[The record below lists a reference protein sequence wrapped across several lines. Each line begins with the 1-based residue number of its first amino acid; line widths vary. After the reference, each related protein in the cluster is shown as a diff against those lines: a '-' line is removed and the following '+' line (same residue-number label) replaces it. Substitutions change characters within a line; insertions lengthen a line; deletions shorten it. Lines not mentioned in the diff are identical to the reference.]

1 MNHEKGDGKVAD
13 YLVKHGYSKI
23 TRENGKLLYVD
34 ESFVGH
40 VIRNETY
47 CGMIVYGKRKN
58 VKDPKTGKVTTKTR
72 GRSEWYRAEGLHE
85 PIISRDL
92 FEQAQEIR
100 KKNTYYQP
108 KVYNPKHAAVFSG
121 LLICPVCGAHMHGVG
136 GLGKVKLDGKHGGGS
151 YYYSCSNH
159 RRKKGEHQCPY
170 SKGWRQDKI
179 DALMANVIGQIAGND
194 LFRGNLNDR
203 LGKTVETD
211 EYEEQAERIKK
222 QIRNKTKTLKRKAL
236 TIDNFDWDVKNAD
249 SLYDSLNNDYVR
261 LHNEVQALE
270 ESLEEVTAM
279 IDKINNRQVTKDGVF
294 KFLMEFGRIY
304 NKLPEINKK
313 ELANK
318 FIEKIEIF
326 PEEQEDGSVIKS
338 VTFRFPL
345 KSNGDKI
352 GVKGGTGLTTG
363 TPVETVVL
371 LRGKKLTD
379 ISR

>member
-1 MNHEKGDGKVAD
+1 MN
-13 YLVKHGYSKI
+13 
-23 TRENGKLLYVD
+23 
-34 ESFVGH
+34 
-40 VIRNETY
+40 
-47 CGMIVYGKRKN
+47 
-58 VKDPKTGKVTTKTR
+58 
-72 GRSEWYRAEGLHE
+72 
-85 PIISRDL
+85 
-92 FEQAQEIR
+92 
-100 KKNTYYQP
+100 
-108 KVYNPKHAAVFSG
+108 
-121 LLICPVCGAHMHGVG
+121 GVG

-203 LGKTVETD
+203 LGKAVETD

-249 SLYDSLNNDYVR
+249 SLYDSLNNDYVK

-279 IDKINNRQVTKDGVF
+279 IDKINNQQVTKDGVY

-326 PEEQEDGSVIKS
+326 PEEKEDGSVIKS
-338 VTFRFPL
+338 ATFRFPL
-345 KSNGDKI
+345 INNGNRI
-352 GVKGGTGLTTG
+352 EMKGGTGLTTG
-363 TPVETVVL
+363 TPVETCCL
-371 LRGKKLTD
+371 LRK
-379 ISR
+379 I